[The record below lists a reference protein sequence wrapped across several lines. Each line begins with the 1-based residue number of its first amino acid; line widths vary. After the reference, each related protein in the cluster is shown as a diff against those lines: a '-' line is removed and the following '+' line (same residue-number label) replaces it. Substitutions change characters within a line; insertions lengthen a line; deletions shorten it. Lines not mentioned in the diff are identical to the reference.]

1 MEDFAA
7 LLGLTF
13 VLIST
18 LLAWLFNPIF
28 DAIGSI
34 FVGLLLASVSI
45 FLSNELRKLII
56 GENITRDLR
65 NKLKTKVA
73 ENPIINHVNNINAMV
88 IGRSRYLLIVSV
100 DIENNVLA
108 GEVEVQLNEIRNDLI
123 AISPEILFVYIDVR
137 DINRST
143 C

>member
-1 MEDFAA
+1 MRAVHHNSIDELVKYYKEEINKFQV
-7 LLGLTF
+7 LLDQ
-13 VLIST
+13 
-18 LLAWLFNPIF
+18 LAYTIQ
-28 DAIGSI
+28 GSD
-34 FVGLLLASVSI
+34 
-45 FLSNELRKLII
+45 ELRTLIHSTKQRVK
-56 GENITRDLR
+56 EPDHLR

-137 DINRST
+137 NTNRST